1 MSEELGMREEPRGR
15 LYRVTHRTVYEY
27 DDDVTSSYGRGF
39 LCPRDFPGQRRID
52 HELVVD
58 PEPEDSSTGVDA
70 FGNHDLYFHVT
81 QTHRRLV
88 VDAQST
94 VAVAAEQTSWA
105 NWDDWADW
113 EDVRLRLAQ
122 EPLVR
127 QYVIDLDPP
136 EITDE
141 VLRWAAPTFAARRP
155 LVEVVA
161 ELTHRIY
168 KELRY
173 DPGST
178 TVATKVSEVL
188 AQRSGVCQDFARL
201 AIACLRGHGLAAR
214 YVSGYLLTN
223 PPPGQPKLVGA
234 DATHAW
240 AAVCFG
246 EDRWLAFDPTNNQ
259 LVSDE
264 YITCAWGRDYADVPP
279 LRGVIYSEA
288 KTSTIG
294 VSVDV
299 AEL

>member
-1 MSEELGMREEPRGR
+1 MELTREPGER
-15 LYRVTHRTVYEY
+15 LYQVVHRTVYEY

-39 LCPRDFPGQRRID
+39 LCPREFSGQRRLS
-52 HELVVD
+52 HAVTVY
-58 PEPEDSSTGVDA
+58 PTPEDQSTGVDA

-81 QTHRRLV
+81 ETHRRLV
-88 VDAQST
+88 VDAASQ
-94 VAVAAEQTSWA
+94 VAVRAECS
-105 NWDDWADW
+105 DWADWDDRAEW

-122 EPLVR
+122 EPLAQ
-127 QYVIDLDPP
+127 QYVLDLDPP

-141 VLRWAAPTFAARRP
+141 VLDWAAPIFAPRRP
-155 LVEVVA
+155 LIDVVA
-161 ELTHRIY
+161 ELTHRINT
-168 KELRY
+168 ELRY
-173 DPGST
+173 TQGST
-178 TVATKVSEVL
+178 TVSTKVASAL

-201 AIACLRGHGLAAR
+201 AVACLRGHGLAAR

-240 AAVCFG
+240 AAVSFG
-246 EDRWLAFDPTNNQ
+246 RGRWLAFDPTNDK
-259 LVSDE
+259 LVNDE
-264 YITCAWGRDYADVPP
+264 YVTCAWGRDYADVPP

-288 KTSTIG
+288 KSSTIG